1 LIFIGRLLK
10 ICSPRAIDAFARLT
24 ALGGAAGR
32 PGAGGGGLP
41 RFSQAPVWHGLPHR
55 ETQCA
60 ETMWRKNGEILLHEK
75 FLRVFWR
82 ILQKEGDK
90 KTGPQAG
97 FFASRDLLN
106 RGRRQK
112 SPAN

>member
-1 LIFIGRLLK
+1 
-10 ICSPRAIDAFARLT
+10 
-24 ALGGAAGR
+24 
-32 PGAGGGGLP
+32 
-41 RFSQAPVWHGLPHR
+41 
-55 ETQCA
+55 
-60 ETMWRKNGEILLHEK
+60 MWRKNGEILPHEK

-112 SPAN
+112 SPAS